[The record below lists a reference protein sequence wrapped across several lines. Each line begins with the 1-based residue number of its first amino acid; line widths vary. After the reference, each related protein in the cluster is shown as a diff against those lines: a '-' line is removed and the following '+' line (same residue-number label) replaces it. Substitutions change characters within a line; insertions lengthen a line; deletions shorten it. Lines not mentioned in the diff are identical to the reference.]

1 MIPPTR
7 IRLLTWLGSAL
18 ALAGGLLIG
27 LAALRPEALPPLE
40 ITLRG
45 RLLPATP
52 TPAYAGTP
60 LALPPGP
67 EALDEASPDEVS
79 LDEAS
84 PDEASPDEAL
94 PDEAPLLL
102 PAMPLA
108 GESAPSPAPAA
119 VESPVFGAPER
130 LVIPA
135 IGLDAPVQPVG
146 WTAVQV
152 GGQPFGQWTV
162 PDGFAAGWHTDS
174 ARPGTAGNV
183 VLNGHHNAGGRV
195 FARLI
200 DLRPRDAVIV
210 RAGGHDY
217 HYTVSQIMVLAEADQ
232 PPDVRLANA
241 AWIRPGGEP
250 RLTLVTCWPPDG
262 NSHRLIVIAVPAE

>member
-1 MIPPTR
+1 
-7 IRLLTWLGSAL
+7 
-18 ALAGGLLIG
+18 LIG
-27 LAALRPEALPPLE
+27 LAALRPEAFPPLE

-45 RLLPATP
+45 RPLPATP

-67 EALDEASPDEVS
+67 EAADELPSSDTVS
-79 LDEAS
+79 QN
-84 PDEASPDEAL
+84 EAL
-94 PDEAPLLL
+94 LLL

-108 GESAPSPAPAA
+108 DESAPSPAPA
-119 VESPVFGAPER
+119 VVPPPVFGAPER

-152 GGQPFGQWTV
+152 GGMTFGQWAV
-162 PDGFAAGWHTDS
+162 PEGFAAGWHTDS
-174 ARPGTAGNV
+174 ARPGAAGNV

-210 RAGGHDY
+210 RAGGDDF

-232 PPDVRLANA
+232 PPEVRLANA
-241 AWIRPGGEP
+241 AWIRPGGQP